1 MSRYANGASII
12 MLRLKFFSHFWCRPT
27 IVIDQTDGPT
37 PYRAIVEPRLPAGR
51 IREASVDGAP
61 AELDS
66 AVVDGGMQ
74 VAVQLVVDQRRT
86 LVLDYERR

>member
-1 MSRYANGASII
+1 MIERIGAGDAVFRIEA
-12 MLRLKFFSHFWCRPT
+12 RVEAERAT